1 MMTRFFPR
9 SAFTS
14 VESSRPVALGK
25 RLVARAGEHDL
36 SGLAAELAYRGL
48 LAIFPFF
55 IFVAALSA
63 YVTRAFG
70 IDDPTT
76 KIIDRIGDNLPEDA
90 AGVLEGQLRGVLEAQ
105 DPGLLT
111 FGLLFTIFAA
121 TAAMNTIIK
130 ALNRIYGMEEVRPFW
145 HKTTLSVALTLLAG
159 AGMIGAATLLVVGH
173 VFGDEIADEL
183 DLGSLYGTLISLGR
197 WPVIL
202 AIVLIAATLLYRFAP
217 AKRIALPWTSLGALA
232 FTLLWAAGTLLFGL
246 YISNFGS
253 YQVSYGTL
261 AGVVI
266 LMIWFYLSSFLLL
279 VGAELNRILSEEAD
293 APIEVE
299 RRAGEPE
306 RTRESAAGTSSAG

>member
-1 MMTRFFPR
+1 MIRVLPWR
-9 SAFTS
+9 SS
-14 VESSRPVALGK
+14 IESSRPVTLGK
-25 RLVARAGEHDL
+25 RLAVRTAEHDL

-63 YVTRAFG
+63 YVTRLFG
-70 IDDPTT
+70 IANPTT
-76 KIIDRIGDNLPEDA
+76 TIIDRVGDNLPEDA
-90 AGVLEGQLRGVLEAQ
+90 ASVLEGQLRGVLEAQ

-111 FGLLFTIFAA
+111 FGLACTVFAA
-121 TAAMNTIIK
+121 ATAMNTIIK

-145 HKTTLSVALTLLAG
+145 RKTGVSVGLTLLAG
-159 AGMIGAATLLVVGH
+159 AGMIGGATLLAVGH
-173 VFGDEIADEL
+173 IFGDEIADEIGV
-183 DLGSLYGTLISLGR
+183 GSVYGTLISLGR

-202 AIVLIAATLLYRFAP
+202 AIVLVAATLLYRFAP

-232 FTLLWAAGTLLFGL
+232 FTILWAIGTLLFGL
-246 YISNFGS
+246 YVSNFGS

-279 VGAELNRILSEEAD
+279 VGAELNQILSEEAD
-293 APIEVE
+293 APVEVD
-299 RRAGEPE
+299 RRDGGTEE
-306 RTRESAAGTSSAG
+306 TRENTAGAA